1 MEREEMK
8 ELFRHFEGEVEQAY
22 NRKNDL
28 KVVKAMLAQLEEN
41 TSEEPV
47 EAVLEEL
54 LRSSKGKKERH
65 YKLILEFYA
74 YVEEKTGHRIE
85 SHLRDYTIIDN
96 PVLRR
101 LDMIR
106 YLQNHKSKTEEIA
119 EKYMLD
125 RRTMSNDLNALESGM
140 EVLGTVF
147 DVDLQRENW
156 NYYTDKSSHPI
167 MLNLDIPEVIAMTIG
182 LMELSKK
189 EALYGPQYR
198 KIAKP
203 IYSGLSEYA
212 KTRIRPLM
220 QRQGVESQFLEEV
233 KLYESQLSYD
243 LLTMLKSGCSGTIK
257 IFHEEKDYIFVDCRL
272 LGEHD
277 DEIQLETRSGL
288 KKCFPVKAVYSCE
301 YHLKREFL

>member
-1 MEREEMK
+1 MDRKEMK
-8 ELFRHFEGEVEQAY
+8 ALFRQFVEEVGQAY

-28 KVVKAMLAQLEEN
+28 KIAKSMLAQLEDN

-54 LRSSKGKKERH
+54 LTSSKGKKERH

-74 YVEEKTGHRIE
+74 YVEEQTGHRIE

-106 YLQNHKSKTEEIA
+106 YLQDHKSKTEEIA

-125 RRTMSNDLNALESGM
+125 RRTMSTDLNALEAGM
-140 EVLGTVF
+140 EVLGPVF
-147 DVDLQRENW
+147 GVDLQRENW

-182 LMELSKK
+182 LMELSEK
-189 EALYGPQYR
+189 EVLYGPQYR
-198 KIAKP
+198 KIAKQ

-212 KTRIRPLM
+212 KTRIRPFM
-220 QRQGVESQFLEEV
+220 QKQGVESQFLEEV
-233 KLYESQLSYD
+233 EMYERQLSCD

-257 IFHEEKDYIFVDCRL
+257 IYHEEKDYIFVDCRL

-277 DEIQLETRSGL
+277 DEILLETRNGI

-301 YHLKREFL
+301 YHLEREFL

>member
-1 MEREEMK
+1 MDREEMK

-28 KVVKAMLAQLEEN
+28 KVAKAMLAQLEEN

-47 EAVLEEL
+47 EVVLEEL
-54 LRSSKGKKERH
+54 LKSSKGKKERH

-85 SHLRDYTIIDN
+85 SRLRDYTIIDN
-96 PVLRR
+96 PILRR

-156 NYYTDKSSHPI
+156 NYYTDKSLHPI

-198 KIAKP
+198 KIAKQ

-272 LGEHD
+272 LGKHD
-277 DEIQLETRSGL
+277 DEIQLETRSGI